1 MIKNILHIFFF
12 NIVSKIFVMATTVIL
27 IRALN
32 TKEYSLF
39 INFNAVSSF
48 LGLFLFSAFNYS
60 LVRFS
65 IEYRSEHNIYPIG
78 LCKFVIFLQVI
89 IYAILAIVLLH
100 NYEKLTSFIFSG
112 KLEFEHSFFLGIFGG
127 FSLMLSN
134 ISFFILQSQENF
146 KVYNT
151 ANIVRP
157 ILIFIPIFLLFIFNI
172 LTLESIAI
180 SIFVSQ
186 LLFSCIFLY
195 TIFRNKN
202 IKYSNAVSTDSFLK
216 YLEENKF
223 LILYFIFLELFS
235 QFDILMLSKYSSE
248 YELSNYGVAFKYYS
262 IGLLLL
268 GSIHTVLLP
277 KMSKEACCGTLK
289 QKQFAI
295 SWIKKSYMLG
305 LAIFI
310 AYFLCKYVYI
320 QVNGPDYI
328 YSYWILFV
336 FCFSILQ
343 GLVFSPFA
351 NIIIANKDYIFLS
364 SVAFIALLF
373 NFFSNLLVVKN
384 YGAIGVAIVTTIT
397 HTIINISFFFRIVYR
412 NKVIIND

>member
-223 LILYFIFLELFS
+223 LILYF
-235 QFDILMLSKYSSE
+235 
-248 YELSNYGVAFKYYS
+248 N
-262 IGLLLL
+262 
-268 GSIHTVLLP
+268 
-277 KMSKEACCGTLK
+277 
-289 QKQFAI
+289 
-295 SWIKKSYMLG
+295 
-305 LAIFI
+305 
-310 AYFLCKYVYI
+310 
-320 QVNGPDYI
+320 
-328 YSYWILFV
+328 
-336 FCFSILQ
+336 
-343 GLVFSPFA
+343 
-351 NIIIANKDYIFLS
+351 
-364 SVAFIALLF
+364 
-373 NFFSNLLVVKN
+373 VK
-384 YGAIGVAIVTTIT
+384 
-397 HTIINISFFFRIVYR
+397 
-412 NKVIIND
+412 

>member
-1 MIKNILHIFFF
+1 MIKNILHVFFF

-65 IEYRSEHNIYPIG
+65 IEYRSKHNMYPIG
-78 LCKFVIFLQVI
+78 LCKFVILLQVI
-89 IYAILAIVLLH
+89 IYTFLAIVLLY
-100 NYEKLTSFIFSG
+100 NYEKLTSFIFFG
-112 KLEFEHSFFLGIFGG
+112 KLEFKYSFFWGIFGG

-146 KVYNT
+146 KVYNI
-151 ANIVRP
+151 ANMARP

-186 LLFSCIFLY
+186 LFFSCIFLY
-195 TIFRNKN
+195 IIFMNKN
-202 IKYSNAVSTDSFLK
+202 IKYSSTVSADSFLK

-235 QFDILMLSKYSSE
+235 QFDILMLSRYSSE
-248 YELSNYGVAFKYYS
+248 YELSNYGVAFKYYCV
-262 IGLLLL
+262 GLLLL

-277 KMSKEACCGTLK
+277 KMSKEACCGALK

-295 SWIKKSYMLG
+295 MWIKKSYMLG
-305 LAIFI
+305 FAIFI
-310 AYFLCKYVYI
+310 AFFLCKYIYV
-320 QVNGPDYI
+320 QVNGDNYI

-343 GLVFSPFA
+343 GLIFSPFA

-373 NFFSNLLVVKN
+373 NFFSNFLVVKS

-397 HTIINISFFFRIVYR
+397 HTIINISFFFRILYR